1 MNDALQLSE
10 FLEQIQNEIRTQFS
24 DEYAVVAEIASM
36 SGSRHLYFELIEKE
50 AGKIL
55 AKCRANLWA
64 FNRYRVIGHFERT
77 TRETLKAGMKVL
89 IKVKAEFHI
98 QYGFSLTIIEVDPS
112 YSLGEFERLKQE
124 TLQKLEAEGLLELN
138 KMQELPLVL
147 KSLAIVSS
155 ETAAGYQDFIQQLK
169 ENPYGYSFSTTLFPC
184 LVQGEQAPESILNAL
199 NQIERKPN
207 RFDAIVLIRGGGSVI
222 DLSCFDDYELNF
234 NLAQSSYP
242 VLTGIGHDR
251 DQSVADLVAHTFLK
265 TPTAVA
271 EFIVNHN
278 AGFEQSMLDG
288 ASQIAEMAQLRLGNW
303 SEQLQYKGAQIQSL
317 VRETIYQNKY
327 VLQDQGAR
335 LNHGAKK
342 VIQDHKHDLREKLSS
357 MESAIHIAFS
367 KASMELDRKEQEV
380 NLMNPVHLF
389 ERGYTLTLKDGLPI
403 QKDKL
408 RAGDEI
414 TTLGKDYEILSEI
427 KKIK

>member
-1 MNDALQLSE
+1 
-10 FLEQIQNEIRTQFS
+10 
-24 DEYAVVAEIASM
+24 M

-50 AGKIL
+50 GGKIL

-64 FNRYRVIGHFERT
+64 FNRYRVVGHFERT
-77 TRETLKAGMKVL
+77 TRETLKTGMKVL
-89 IKVKAEFHI
+89 LKVKAEFHI
-98 QYGFSLTIIEVDPS
+98 QYGFSLTINEIDPS

-124 TLQKLEAEGLLELN
+124 TLNKLVADGLLELN
-138 KMQELPLVL
+138 KMLELPLVF
-147 KSLAIVSS
+147 KKLAIVSS
-155 ETAAGYQDFIQQLK
+155 ETAAGYQDFIRQLE

-199 NQIERKPN
+199 NEIERRPIA
-207 RFDAIVLIRGGGSVI
+207 FDAIILIRGGGSVI

-242 VLTGIGHDR
+242 ILTGIGHDR

-278 AGFEQSMLDG
+278 MQFEQGILDR
-288 ASQIAEMAQLRLGNW
+288 AANIAELIQLELNNM
-303 SEQLQYKGAQIQSL
+303 SDQLHRTGTEIQSL
-317 VRETIYQNKY
+317 VKNRLHRGVYQ
-327 VLQDQGAR
+327 LQDQSAR

-342 VIQDHKHDLREKLSS
+342 TIQNSS
-357 MESAIHIAFS
+357 HQIDDQLTRITSAITIGLS
-367 KASMELDRKEQEV
+367 KAEIEINRKEQE
-380 NLMNPVHLF
+380 LRLLNPNHLF
-389 ERGYTLTLKDGLPI
+389 ERGYSLTLKDGQPI
-403 QKDKL
+403 KSDNIQVGDK
-408 RAGDEI
+408 I
-414 TTLGKDYEILSEI
+414 TTLGKDYELLSEI